1 MHRIP
6 KALQPCRQAARRTAF
21 LPCLL
26 LILLP
31 LLPCAVSAQ
40 DAADVLPATFSRV
53 SSESQLAEGG
63 MYALVGHTATGQR
76 AVMSHNL
83 NDKGKLEGTRIL
95 PADDGTGRIVIDHAD
110 DLWQLQCDATGGFL
124 LINPATQQTLA
135 RLSNDGL
142 GLQWTEQ
149 TGTQTRWQLAFNEAG
164 ETFWY
169 APEQKERTLSVYT
182 YFNQANRKYEYK
194 FDFYSTPDTPHLFLY
209 LMEQS
214 GQTPGQPGGEP
225 EEQPGEEPGEPSE
238 RQPLCGS
245 RVTLCH
251 GTQLRLTDGRADEGQ
266 DFWLCD
272 STVAPFG
279 NLDIWTVD
287 SLSPTSFALR
297 RETLYLGHGLEPVSE
312 PAAWQV
318 AGGRLR
324 TTEAAPHYVAYD
336 AAAAQWYVTTDT
348 LQALTATLAT
358 VAPAPKQSLSATGVC
373 CLEGGWSAPSLASLP
388 LATVRCLDLTR
399 IALPLHARTFD
410 HLPDTVNLPIFVAE
424 AWAGAVPDS
433 WPFVVACDGSV
444 NALLRPCCLKD
455 KASFFTDRPI
465 RAEAGQLS
473 YVRAD
478 CKADGW
484 YSLCLPFE
492 AVSAEA
498 EIFTPSSL
506 QTDTLFLAVQDRLA
520 AGRPALF
527 RALQPGSVTFT
538 CTACQLT
545 AATENDACLSG
556 VFRSWPVPS
565 SGGNV
570 YLFSSSRNAFVRAAA
585 GSLLPPFRAALV
597 LPEAQAAPRWAV
609 RRTATPEGER
619 SANRAPRAKGR

>member
-1 MHRIP
+1 MRP
-6 KALQPCRQAARRTAF
+6 LLF
-21 LPCLL
+21 LLF
-26 LILLP
+26 ILSL
-31 LLPCAVSAQ
+31 LLPCAAPAQ
-40 DAADVLPATFSRV
+40 DAADGLPATFRRV
-53 SSESQLAEGG
+53 CSESQLEEGG
-63 MYALVGHTATGQR
+63 LYALVGHTAKGLR

-83 NDKGKLEGTRIL
+83 NSKGKLKGTRTL
-95 PADDGTGRIVIDHAD
+95 PDDDGTGLIVIDHAD
-110 DLWQLQCDATGGFL
+110 DLWQLQRDATGGFL
-124 LINPATQQTLA
+124 LINPATQQ
-135 RLSNDGL
+135 RLSRLSDDGL
-142 GLQWTEQ
+142 GLKWVEKADAPA
-149 TGTQTRWQLAFNEAG
+149 RWELVFNAKG

-169 APEQKERTLSVYT
+169 APGLTKRTLSVYT
-182 YFNQANRKYEYK
+182 EFNPETKKYEYK
-194 FDFYSTPDTPHLFLY
+194 FDFYSTPDTPHLVLY
-209 LMEQS
+209 LMEQ
-214 GQTPGQPGGEP
+214 TGQPP
-225 EEQPGEEPGEPSE
+225 VPPGEEPEEPSD
-238 RQPLCGS
+238 RQPPGGS

-251 GTQLRLTDGRADEGQ
+251 ETQLRLTDGRAAEGW

-272 STVAPFG
+272 STVAPFCD
-279 NLDIWTVD
+279 LDIWTVD

-297 RETLYLGHGLEPVSE
+297 REKFYLGHGLEPVSE

-324 TTEAAPHYVAYD
+324 SAGAAPRYVAYD

-348 LQALTATLAT
+348 LSALPATLAT

-373 CLEGGWSAPSLASLP
+373 SLEGGWSASSLASLP

-399 IALPLHARTFD
+399 IVLPLHARAFD
-410 HLPDTVNLPIFVAE
+410 HLPDTINLPIFVAE

-433 WPFVVACDGSV
+433 WPFVAAYDGSV

-465 RAEAGQLS
+465 HAEAGQLT

-478 CKADGW
+478 CEADGW
-484 YSLCLPFE
+484 YSLCLPFD

-498 EIFTPSSL
+498 EILTPSSL
-506 QTDTLFLAVQDRLA
+506 HSDTLFLAAQDWLT

-527 RALQPGSVTFT
+527 RALQPGNVTFT

-545 AATENDACLSG
+545 AATENDACISG
-556 VFRSWPVPS
+556 VFQPWPIPS

-597 LPEAQAAPRWAV
+597 IPGAQAAPRWAV
-609 RRTATPEGER
+609 RRT
-619 SANRAPRAKGR
+619 SAPKGKGAQTARRAAKAAEIQPPN

>member
-6 KALQPCRQAARRTAF
+6 KALQPCRQAARRMAF

-63 MYALVGHTATGQR
+63 MYALVGHTATGKR
-76 AVMSHNL
+76 AVMSHTL
-83 NDKGKLEGTRIL
+83 NGKGKLEGTRIL

-124 LINPATQQTLA
+124 LINPATQQRLA
-135 RLSNDGL
+135 RLSDDGL
-142 GLQWTEQ
+142 GLKWAEKDDATA
-149 TGTQTRWQLAFNEAG
+149 RWKLVFNAMG

-169 APEQKERTLSVYT
+169 APGLTKRTLSVYT
-182 YFNQANRKYEYK
+182 DFNRGTHKYEYK

-251 GTQLRLTDGRADEGQ
+251 GTQLRLTDGGAAEGR

-287 SLSPTSFALR
+287 SLSPKSFALR
-297 RETLYLGHGLEPVSE
+297 RETLYLGHGLEPVSK

-318 AGGRLR
+318 AGGWLR
-324 TTEAAPHYVAYD
+324 TTEAAPRYIAFD

-348 LQALTATLAT
+348 LSAQPAALAA
-358 VAPAPKQSLSATGVC
+358 VAPAPTLTLTETGVC

-399 IALPLHARTFD
+399 IALPLHARTFE

-424 AWAGAVPDS
+424 ACAGAAPAA

-444 NALLRPCCLKD
+444 NALLRPYGLKD

-506 QTDTLFLAVQDRLA
+506 QTDTLYLTVQDALA

-545 AATENDACLSG
+545 TATANDACLCG
-556 VFRSWPVPS
+556 VFRPWPVPS

-570 YLFSSSRNAFVRAAA
+570 YLFSSSRNAFVRAAV
-585 GSLLPPFRAALV
+585 GSLLPPFRTALV
-597 LPEAQAAPRWAV
+597 LSGAQAAPRWAV
-609 RRTATPEGER
+609 RRTATPEEER

>member
-21 LPCLL
+21 IPCLL

-31 LLPCAVSAQ
+31 LLPCAMSAQ
-40 DAADVLPATFSRV
+40 DAADVLPATFRRV
-53 SSESQLAEGG
+53 CSESQLAEGG

-83 NDKGKLEGTRIL
+83 NGKGKLEGTRIL

-124 LINPATQQTLA
+124 LINPATQQRLA
-135 RLSNDGL
+135 RLSDDGL
-142 GLQWTEQ
+142 GLKWAEKDDATA
-149 TGTQTRWQLAFNEAG
+149 RWKLVFNAMG

-169 APEQKERTLSVYT
+169 ALGLTKRTLSVHT
-182 YFNQANRKYEYK
+182 DFNPETKKYEYK
-194 FDFYSTPDTPHLFLY
+194 FDFYSTPDTPHLVLY
-209 LMEQS
+209 LMEQ
-214 GQTPGQPGGEP
+214 TGQPP
-225 EEQPGEEPGEPSE
+225 VPPGEEPEEPSD
-238 RQPLCGS
+238 RQPPGGS

-251 GTQLRLTDGRADEGQ
+251 EMQLRLTDGGAADGR

-287 SLSPTSFALR
+287 SLSSKSFALR
-297 RETLYLGHGLEPVSE
+297 REKLYLGHALEPVSE

-318 AGGRLR
+318 AEGWLR
-324 TTEAAPHYVAYD
+324 TTEAAPRYIAFD

-348 LQALTATLAT
+348 LSAQPAALAT

-373 CLEGGWSAPSLASLP
+373 SLEGGWSAPSLASLP

-424 AWAGAVPDS
+424 AWAGAAPAA

-444 NALLRPCCLKD
+444 NALLRPYGLKD

-498 EIFTPSSL
+498 EILTPSSL
-506 QTDTLFLAVQDRLA
+506 QTDTLFLTVQDRLA

-597 LPEAQAAPRWAV
+597 LSGAQAAPRWAV
-609 RRTATPEGER
+609 RRTATPEEER
-619 SANRAPRAKGR
+619 SANCVPRAKGR

>member
-6 KALQPCRQAARRTAF
+6 KALQPCRQAAGRTAF

-40 DAADVLPATFSRV
+40 DAGDVLPATFSRV

-76 AVMSHNL
+76 AVMSHTL
-83 NDKGKLEGTRIL
+83 NGKGKLEGTRIL

-110 DLWQLQCDATGGFL
+110 DLWQLQREATGGFL

-135 RLSNDGL
+135 RLSDDGL

-149 TGTQTRWQLAFNEAG
+149 TGTQARWQLAFNKAG

-169 APEQKERTLSVYT
+169 ATEQKERTLSVYT

-251 GTQLRLTDGRADEGQ
+251 GTQLRLTDGGAAEGR

-279 NLDIWTVD
+279 NLDVWTVD

-297 RETLYLGHGLEPVSE
+297 RETLYLGHALEPVSE

-318 AGGRLR
+318 AGGWLR
-324 TTEAAPHYVAYD
+324 TTEAAPRYIAFD

-348 LQALTATLAT
+348 LSAQPAALAA
-358 VAPAPKQSLSATGVC
+358 VAPAPTLTLTETGVC

-399 IALPLHARTFD
+399 ITLPLHARAFD
-410 HLPDTVNLPIFVAE
+410 HQPDTVNLPIFVNKAC
-424 AWAGAVPDS
+424 AGAAPAA

-444 NALLRPCCLKD
+444 NALLRPYGLKD

-465 RAEAGQLS
+465 RAEAGQLT

-506 QTDTLFLAVQDRLA
+506 QSDTLFLAVQDRLT
-520 AGRPALF
+520 AGHPALF

-545 AATENDACLSG
+545 ATTENDACLSG

-570 YLFSSSRNAFVRAAA
+570 YLFSSPRNAFVRAAA

-597 LPEAQAAPRWAV
+597 LSGAQAAPRWAV
-609 RRTATPEGER
+609 RRTATPEEER
-619 SANRAPRAKGR
+619 SANRVPRAKGH

>member
-1 MHRIP
+1 M
-6 KALQPCRQAARRTAF
+6 AF

-63 MYALVGHTATGQR
+63 MYALVGHTATGKR
-76 AVMSHNL
+76 AVMSHTL
-83 NDKGKLEGTRIL
+83 NGKGKLEGTRIL

-124 LINPATQQTLA
+124 LINPATQQRLA
-135 RLSNDGL
+135 RLSDDGL
-142 GLQWTEQ
+142 GLKWAEKDDATA
-149 TGTQTRWQLAFNEAG
+149 RWKLVFNAMG

-169 APEQKERTLSVYT
+169 APGLTKRTLSVYT
-182 YFNQANRKYEYK
+182 DFNRGTHKYEYK

-251 GTQLRLTDGRADEGQ
+251 GTQLRLTDGGAAEGR

-287 SLSPTSFALR
+287 SLSPKSFALR
-297 RETLYLGHGLEPVSE
+297 RETLYLGHGLEPVSK

-318 AGGRLR
+318 AGGWLR
-324 TTEAAPHYVAYD
+324 TTEAAPRYIAFD

-348 LQALTATLAT
+348 LSAQPAALAA
-358 VAPAPKQSLSATGVC
+358 VAPAPTLTLTETGVC

-399 IALPLHARTFD
+399 IALPLHARTFE

-424 AWAGAVPDS
+424 ACAGAAPAA

-444 NALLRPCCLKD
+444 NALLRPYGLKD

-506 QTDTLFLAVQDRLA
+506 QTDTLYLTVQDALA

-545 AATENDACLSG
+545 TATANDACLCG
-556 VFRSWPVPS
+556 VFRPWPVPS

-570 YLFSSSRNAFVRAAA
+570 YLFSSSRNAFVRAAV
-585 GSLLPPFRAALV
+585 GSLLPPFRTALV
-597 LPEAQAAPRWAV
+597 LSGAQAAPRWAV
-609 RRTATPEGER
+609 RRTATPEEER

>member
-1 MHRIP
+1 M
-6 KALQPCRQAARRTAF
+6 
-21 LPCLL
+21 
-26 LILLP
+26 
-31 LLPCAVSAQ
+31 SAQ
-40 DAADVLPATFSRV
+40 NAADVLPATFSRV

-76 AVMSHNL
+76 AVMSHTL
-83 NDKGKLEGTRIL
+83 NGKGKLEGTRIL

-110 DLWQLQCDATGGFL
+110 DLWQLQREATGGFL
-124 LINPATQQTLA
+124 LINPATQQRLA
-135 RLSNDGL
+135 RLSDDGL
-142 GLQWTEQ
+142 GLKWVEKDDATA
-149 TGTQTRWQLAFNEAG
+149 RWKLVFNGMG

-169 APEQKERTLSVYT
+169 APGLTKRTLSVHT
-182 YFNQANRKYEYK
+182 YFNSGTHKYEYK

-225 EEQPGEEPGEPSE
+225 EEQPGEEPGEPSD

-251 GTQLRLTDGRADEGQ
+251 ETQLRLTDGGAADGR
-266 DFWLCD
+266 DFWLSN

-279 NLDIWTVD
+279 NLDVWTVD
-287 SLSPTSFALR
+287 SLSPKSFALR
-297 RETLYLGHGLEPVSE
+297 REKLYLGHALEPVSE

-318 AGGRLR
+318 AGGWLR
-324 TTEAAPHYVAYD
+324 TTEAAPRYIAFD

-348 LQALTATLAT
+348 LQTLTATLAT
-358 VAPAPKQSLSATGVC
+358 VAPDPKQSLSATGVC
-373 CLEGGWSAPSLASLP
+373 SLEGGWSAPSLASLP

-410 HLPDTVNLPIFVAE
+410 HQPDTVNLPIFVNKAC
-424 AWAGAVPDS
+424 AGAAPAA

-444 NALLRPCCLKD
+444 NALLRPYGLKD

-465 RAEAGQLS
+465 RAEAGQLT

-478 CKADGW
+478 CDTDGW

-506 QTDTLFLAVQDRLA
+506 QSDTLFLAVQDQLT

-545 AATENDACLSG
+545 ATTANDACLSG

-585 GSLLPPFRAALV
+585 GSQLPPFRAALV
-597 LPEAQAAPRWAV
+597 LPEAQASPGWAV

-619 SANRAPRAKGR
+619 SANRAPRSKGR

>member
-1 MHRIP
+1 M
-6 KALQPCRQAARRTAF
+6 AF

-63 MYALVGHTATGQR
+63 MYALVGHTATGKR
-76 AVMSHNL
+76 AVMSHTL
-83 NDKGKLEGTRIL
+83 NGKGKLEGTRIL

-124 LINPATQQTLA
+124 LINPATQQRLA
-135 RLSNDGL
+135 RLSDDGL
-142 GLQWTEQ
+142 GLKWAEKDDATA
-149 TGTQTRWQLAFNEAG
+149 RWKLVFNAMG

-169 APEQKERTLSVYT
+169 APGLTKRTLSVYT
-182 YFNQANRKYEYK
+182 DFNRGTHKYEYK

-251 GTQLRLTDGRADEGQ
+251 GTQLRLTDGGAAEGR

-287 SLSPTSFALR
+287 SLSPKSFALR
-297 RETLYLGHGLEPVSE
+297 RETLYLGHGLEPVSK

-318 AGGRLR
+318 AGGWLR
-324 TTEAAPHYVAYD
+324 TTEAAPRYIAFD

-348 LQALTATLAT
+348 LSAQPAALAA
-358 VAPAPKQSLSATGVC
+358 VAPAPTLTLTETGVC

-424 AWAGAVPDS
+424 ACAGAAPAA

-444 NALLRPCCLKD
+444 NALLRPYGLKD

-506 QTDTLFLAVQDRLA
+506 QTDTLYLTVQDALA

-545 AATENDACLSG
+545 TATANDACLCG
-556 VFRSWPVPS
+556 VFRPWPVPS

-570 YLFSSSRNAFVRAAA
+570 YLFSSSRNAFVRAAV
-585 GSLLPPFRAALV
+585 GSLLPPFRTALV
-597 LPEAQAAPRWAV
+597 LSGAQAAPRWAV
-609 RRTATPEGER
+609 RRTATPEEER

>member
-1 MHRIP
+1 M
-6 KALQPCRQAARRTAF
+6 
-21 LPCLL
+21 
-26 LILLP
+26 
-31 LLPCAVSAQ
+31 SAQ

-76 AVMSHNL
+76 AVMSHTL
-83 NDKGKLEGTRIL
+83 NGKGKLEGTRIL

-110 DLWQLQCDATGGFL
+110 DLWQLQGDATGGFL
-124 LINPATQQTLA
+124 LINPATQQALA

-142 GLQWTEQ
+142 GLQWVEKADATA
-149 TGTQTRWQLAFNEAG
+149 RWKLVFNDMG

-169 APEQKERTLSVYT
+169 APGLTKRTLSVYT
-182 YFNQANRKYEYK
+182 DFNRDTHKYEYK

-238 RQPLCGS
+238 RQPPGGS

-266 DFWLCD
+266 DFWLSN

-279 NLDIWTVD
+279 NLDVWTVD
-287 SLSPTSFALR
+287 SLSPKSFALR
-297 RETLYLGHGLEPVSE
+297 RETLYLGHALDPVSE

-318 AGGRLR
+318 AGGWLR
-324 TTEAAPHYVAYD
+324 TTEAAPRYIAFD

-348 LQALTATLAT
+348 LSAQPAALAA
-358 VAPAPKQSLSATGVC
+358 VAPAPTLTLTETGVC

-424 AWAGAVPDS
+424 ACAGAAPAA

-444 NALLRPCCLKD
+444 NALLRPYCLKD

-506 QTDTLFLAVQDRLA
+506 QTDTLYLTVQDALA

-545 AATENDACLSG
+545 AATANDACLCG

-597 LPEAQAAPRWAV
+597 LSGAQAAPRWAV
-609 RRTATPEGER
+609 RRTSMPEEER

>member
-6 KALQPCRQAARRTAF
+6 KALQPCRQAARRMAF

-63 MYALVGHTATGQR
+63 MYALVGHTATGKR
-76 AVMSHNL
+76 AVMSHTL
-83 NDKGKLEGTRIL
+83 NGKGKLEGTRIL

-124 LINPATQQTLA
+124 LINPATQQRLA
-135 RLSNDGL
+135 RLSDDGL
-142 GLQWTEQ
+142 GLKWAEKDDATA
-149 TGTQTRWQLAFNEAG
+149 RWKLVFNAMG

-169 APEQKERTLSVYT
+169 APGLTKRTLSVYT
-182 YFNQANRKYEYK
+182 DFNRGTHKYEYK

-251 GTQLRLTDGRADEGQ
+251 GTQLRLTDGGAAEGR

-287 SLSPTSFALR
+287 SLSPKSFALR
-297 RETLYLGHGLEPVSE
+297 RETLYLGHGLEPVSK

-318 AGGRLR
+318 AGGLLR
-324 TTEAAPHYVAYD
+324 TTEAAPRYIAFD

-348 LQALTATLAT
+348 LSAQPAALAA
-358 VAPAPKQSLSATGVC
+358 VAPAPTLTLTETGVC

-399 IALPLHARTFD
+399 IALPLHARTFE

-424 AWAGAVPDS
+424 ACAGAAPAA

-444 NALLRPCCLKD
+444 NALLRPYGLKD

-506 QTDTLFLAVQDRLA
+506 QTDTLYLTVQDALA

-527 RALQPGSVTFT
+527 RALQPGSVAFT

-545 AATENDACLSG
+545 AATANDACLCG
-556 VFRSWPVPS
+556 VFRPWPVPS

-570 YLFSSSRNAFVRAAA
+570 YLFSSSRNAFVRAAV
-585 GSLLPPFRAALV
+585 GSLLPPFRTALV
-597 LPEAQAAPRWAV
+597 LSGAQAAPRWAV
-609 RRTATPEGER
+609 RRTATPEEER

>member
-1 MHRIP
+1 MRPIP
-6 KALQPCRQAARRTAF
+6 F
-21 LPCLL
+21 LLV
-26 LILLP
+26 ILSL
-31 LLPCAVSAQ
+31 LLPCAAPAQ
-40 DAADVLPATFSRV
+40 DAADGLPATFRRV
-53 SSESQLAEGG
+53 CSESQLEEGG
-63 MYALVGHTATGQR
+63 LYALVGHTAQGLR

-83 NDKGKLEGTRIL
+83 NGKGKLKGTRTL
-95 PADDGTGRIVIDHAD
+95 PDDDGTGLIVIDHAD
-110 DLWQLQCDATGGFL
+110 DLWQLQREATGGFL
-124 LINPATQQTLA
+124 LINPATQQ
-135 RLSNDGL
+135 RLSRLSDDGL
-142 GLQWTEQ
+142 GLKWVEKADAPA
-149 TGTQTRWQLAFNEAG
+149 RWELVFNAMG

-169 APEQKERTLSVYT
+169 APGLTKRTLSVYT
-182 YFNQANRKYEYK
+182 DFIPETKKYEYK
-194 FDFYSTPDTPHLFLY
+194 FDFYSTPDTPHLVLY
-209 LMEQS
+209 LMEQ
-214 GQTPGQPGGEP
+214 TGQPP
-225 EEQPGEEPGEPSE
+225 VPPGEEPEEPSD
-238 RQPLCGS
+238 RQPPGGS

-251 GTQLRLTDGRADEGQ
+251 ETQLRLTDGRAAEGR

-272 STVAPFG
+272 STVAPFCD
-279 NLDIWTVD
+279 LDIWTVD

-297 RETLYLGHGLEPVSE
+297 REKFYLGHGLEPVSE

-318 AGGRLR
+318 AEGWLR
-324 TTEAAPHYVAYD
+324 TTEAAPRYIAFD

-348 LQALTATLAT
+348 LSAQPAALAA
-358 VAPAPKQSLSATGVC
+358 VAPAPTLTLTETGVC
-373 CLEGGWSAPSLASLP
+373 CLEGGWSAPSLASLT

-399 IALPLHARTFD
+399 ITLPLHARAFD
-410 HLPDTVNLPIFVAE
+410 HQPDTVNLPIFVAE

-444 NALLRPCCLKD
+444 NALLRPYCLKD

-465 RAEAGQLS
+465 RAEAGQLT

-506 QTDTLFLAVQDRLA
+506 QSDTLFLAVQDRLT

-527 RALQPGSVTFT
+527 RALQPGSVAFT

-545 AATENDACLSG
+545 AATANDACLCG
-556 VFRSWPVPS
+556 VFRPWPVPS
-565 SGGNV
+565 SGGSIH
-570 YLFSSSRNAFVRAAA
+570 LFSSSRNAFVRAAA

-597 LPEAQAAPRWAV
+597 LSGAQAAPRWTV
-609 RRTATPEGER
+609 GRP
-619 SANRAPRAKGR
+619 SAPKAE